1 MSTMF
6 RIISTIAK
14 GMFKVRLGKPLSGGE
29 RFILASLY
37 SKIDRVATL
46 LVPSNVHPKLID
58 SDYDF
63 VRLTSDI
70 ESNLELFEKLQARF
84 PNVDAALPAS
94 WLGLAGCGQAE
105 MGTKMRISPM
115 VEPSPEVYA
124 LDRFTLDELS
134 LPEMTGYL
142 KNQIELTAAVQDR
155 YPDMNSPPII
165 VGSFDLAI
173 LLRGEKVF
181 EDFRLYKYFTEADN
195 EELKEKIMK
204 RGDPLYFPRL
214 MDFATKASIKMGKM
228 YKEHGLAMLG
238 MVIVNQYANPP
249 IMSPKDFLTYIYP
262 YVETVWKEFKRS
274 RPTAGYMPPNPQV
287 AKEIADYPALSGIAC
302 FNNYMFP
309 QNEIGITPKEY
320 DEEMINLSK
329 EIKTPYNYLI
339 HGKFLRDGTKKE
351 IEDQVKRVCEYAVEM
366 QAPMAL
372 GIAAVPLGT
381 DLSKIDLILNAVNEY
396 GVYK

>member
-1 MSTMF
+1 MQT
-6 RIISTIAK
+6 
-14 GMFKVRLGKPLSGGE
+14 
-29 RFILASLY
+29 
-37 SKIDRVATL
+37 
-46 LVPSNVHPKLID
+46 
-58 SDYDF
+58 
-63 VRLTSDI
+63 
-70 ESNLELFEKLQARF
+70 RF

-105 MGTKMRISPM
+105 MGTRMRISPM

-124 LDRFTLDELS
+124 LDRYTLDELS

-142 KNQIELTAAVQDR
+142 KNQIELTASVQDR
-155 YPDMNSPPII
+155 YPEMNSPPII

-181 EDFRLYKYFTEADN
+181 DDFRLYKYFTEASN
-195 EELKEKIMK
+195 KELKEKIKK
-204 RGDPLYFPRL
+204 RGDPFYFPRL
-214 MDFATKASIKMGKM
+214 MDFATEASIKMGKM

-249 IMSPKDFLTYIYP
+249 IMSPNDFLTYIYP
-262 YVETVWKEFKRS
+262 YVETVWKEFKRN

-351 IEDQVKRVCEYAVEM
+351 IEDQVKRVCEYAVEK

-372 GIAAVPLGT
+372 GVAAVPLGT
-381 DLSKIDLILNAVNEY
+381 DLSKIDLILKAVNEF